1 MNFSIVVAT
10 GKNGEIGSKGKLLWS
25 IPSDL
30 KHFKDITTSG
40 KISMVIMGR
49 KTYESIGKALPD
61 RLNIIIS
68 RTIHEDVDDVKW
80 ATSLEDAINIANSLK
95 KEIFIIGGGSI
106 YEKALEKDIVDRIYL
121 TRIKK
126 KVYDADTFFP
136 AIDYNNE
143 WKVNKVNSYKEGLIE
158 YDICEIYKR

>member
-1 MNFSIVVAT
+1 MVNLIVAVSENDAI
-10 GKNGEIGSKGKLLWS
+10 GKGNKLLFH
-25 IPSDL
+25 L
-30 KHFKDITTSG
+30 KDDMRNFRRLTTG
-40 KISMVIMGR
+40 NAIIMGR

-68 RTIHEDVDDVKW
+68 RTIHEDVDNVKW
-80 ATSLEDAINIANSLK
+80 ATSLEDAIDIANSLK

>member
-1 MNFSIVVAT
+1 MVNLIVAVSENDAI
-10 GKNGEIGSKGKLLWS
+10 GKGNKLLFH
-25 IPSDL
+25 L
-30 KHFKDITTSG
+30 KDDMRNFRRLTTG
-40 KISMVIMGR
+40 NAIIMGR

-80 ATSLEDAINIANSLK
+80 ATSLEDAIDIANSLK

>member
-1 MNFSIVVAT
+1 MVNLIVAVSENDAI
-10 GKNGEIGSKGKLLWS
+10 GKGNKLLFH
-25 IPSDL
+25 L
-30 KHFKDITTSG
+30 KDDMRNFRRLTTG
-40 KISMVIMGR
+40 NAVIMGR

-80 ATSLEDAINIANSLK
+80 ATSLEDAIDIANSLK

-136 AIDYNNE
+136 AIDYNNK
-143 WKVNKVNSYKEGLIE
+143 WKINKVNSYKEGLIE

>member
-1 MNFSIVVAT
+1 MVNLIVAVSENDAI
-10 GKNGEIGSKGKLLWS
+10 GKGNKLLFH
-25 IPSDL
+25 L
-30 KHFKDITTSG
+30 KDDMRNFRRLTTG
-40 KISMVIMGR
+40 NAVIMGR

-80 ATSLEDAINIANSLK
+80 ATSLEDAIDIANGHK

-143 WKVNKVNSYKEGLIE
+143 WKVNKVNSYNEGLIE

>member
-1 MNFSIVVAT
+1 MVNLIVAVSENDAI
-10 GKNGEIGSKGKLLWS
+10 GKGNKLLFH
-25 IPSDL
+25 L
-30 KHFKDITTSG
+30 KDDMRNFRRLTTG
-40 KISMVIMGR
+40 NAIIMGR

-80 ATSLEDAINIANSLK
+80 ATSLEDAIDIANSLK

-106 YEKALEKDIVDRIYL
+106 YEKALEKNIVDRIYL

-136 AIDYNNE
+136 AIDYNNK

>member
-1 MNFSIVVAT
+1 MVNLIVAVSENDAI
-10 GKNGEIGSKGKLLWS
+10 GKGNKLLFH
-25 IPSDL
+25 L
-30 KHFKDITTSG
+30 KDDMRNFRRLTTG
-40 KISMVIMGR
+40 NAVIMGR

-80 ATSLEDAINIANSLK
+80 ATSLEDAIDIANGLK